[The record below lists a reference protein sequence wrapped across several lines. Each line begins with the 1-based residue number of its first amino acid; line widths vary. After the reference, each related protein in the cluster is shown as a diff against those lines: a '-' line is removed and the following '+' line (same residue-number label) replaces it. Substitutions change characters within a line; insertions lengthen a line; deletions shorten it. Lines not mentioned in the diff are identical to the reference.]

1 MLKSFFELFKWRL
14 IEKQKL
20 KKVTRRIAEL
30 ELETQSH
37 AQVENVRRHHLHLL
51 DVLLNTIPDP
61 VYFQDIEGVLQGCN
75 LSFAN
80 IVGLP
85 RESILGRSI
94 SDLSTEC
101 QHRLPEKL
109 FQQPVGSSSR
119 SGVTCVEGNIHCADD
134 SLREF
139 LFSKATIVEP
149 DGKFSGSVGVMVDI
163 TERKKAEAEKE
174 RLIKELQEALTAV
187 KTLTGLLP
195 ICSNCKKIR
204 DDKGY
209 WNQIESYIDQRS
221 EVEFSHGICP
231 DCAKELYPEYDL
243 YDQNES

>member
-20 KKVTRRIAEL
+20 EKVTRRIADL
-30 ELETQSH
+30 ELETQRH
-37 AQVENVRRHHLHLL
+37 EQVENVRRYHLHLL

-75 LSFAN
+75 PSFAN

-85 RESILGRSI
+85 RESILDRSI

-109 FQQPVGSSSR
+109 FQQPVASSSR
-119 SGVTCVEGNIHCADD
+119 SGVTHVEGNIHCADD
-134 SLREF
+134 RLREF

-149 DGKFSGSVGVMVDI
+149 DGKISGSVGVMVDI

-174 RLIKELQEALTAV
+174 RLIKELQEALTTV

-209 WNQIESYIDQRS
+209 WNQIETYIHQHS
-221 EVEFSHGICP
+221 QAEFSHGICP
-231 DCAKELYPEYDL
+231 DCAKKLYPEFDL
-243 YDQNES
+243 YDEKKI